1 MDFTDDECCT
11 HSDLLDV
18 FFDMSDLNL
27 DQFASTATWASSSST
42 SRNVLLRL
50 QLRGGFAGTMLHAL
64 FALILT
70 YSFVLC
76 VLMALHLPLSL
87 GACIPIEG
95 GVVLHA

>member
-18 FFDMSDLNL
+18 FFDMSDLNI

-64 FALILT
+64 FALILIP
-70 YSFVLC
+70 FVLC
-76 VLMALHLPLSL
+76 VLMALHLPLSPT
-87 GACIPIEG
+87 ACIPIEG
-95 GVVLHA
+95 GVVL